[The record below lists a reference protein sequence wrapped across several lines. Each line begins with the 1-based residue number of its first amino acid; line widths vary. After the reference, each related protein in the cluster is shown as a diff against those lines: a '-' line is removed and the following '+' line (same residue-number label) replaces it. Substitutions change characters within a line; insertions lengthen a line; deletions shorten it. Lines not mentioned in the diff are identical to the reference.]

1 MTRSLDEVLDSPA
14 PAGVR
19 FVALGYLDEWRGT
32 LPRLHAA
39 DDAEALHDYRVALR
53 KLRSWL
59 KTFDEGGGKAQ
70 KQLSALNEATG
81 EARDLEVFEE
91 WLKHDESP
99 AAAHAREQLKS
110 NGEVD
115 VVKLD
120 ARTQKLSDKLS
131 ERLSRYS
138 LEVPLGPGAPVV
150 PFSWAY
156 ASALRRLHND
166 LTESALAVGSIE
178 DPEALHKVRI
188 KAKRLRYA
196 LVPLRDWPEAAE
208 AVKLLKERQDV
219 LGELHDRHAFAES
232 LEGLLAKRP
241 EPELAAGLDALVAR
255 AREEGHALFVKYAQH
270 RHANDV
276 RLAALVDVVT
286 ERLGKRLGL
295 HVEVVPRD

>member
-1 MTRSLDEVLDSPA
+1 MSRSLDEVLDSPA

-19 FVALGYLDEWRGT
+19 FIALGYLDEWRET
-32 LPRLHAA
+32 LPRLHAGN
-39 DDAEALHDYRVALR
+39 DDEALHDYRVALR

-70 KQLSALNEATG
+70 KQLSSLNEATG

-91 WLKHDESP
+91 WLGSDTTP
-99 AAAHAREQLKS
+99 AAEHAREQLKG
-110 NGEVD
+110 NGAVD
-115 VVKLD
+115 LVWLD
-120 ARTQKLSDKLS
+120 ARTQKIGDRLS
-131 ERLSRYS
+131 ERLSKYS
-138 LEVPLGPGAPVV
+138 LEVPLKTGAAVV

-166 LTESALAVGSIE
+166 LTESALSVGALE
-178 DPEALHKVRI
+178 DAELLHKVRI
-188 KAKRLRYA
+188 KTKRLRYA
-196 LVPLRDWPEAAE
+196 LVPLKDWVEVSE

-219 LGELHDRHAFAES
+219 LGELHDRHAFVTA
-232 LEGLLAKRP
+232 LEALLGRRP
-241 EPELAAGLDALVAR
+241 APELAAGLDALVAR
-255 AREEGHALFVKYAQH
+255 AHEEAHALFVKYAQH

-295 HVEVVPRD
+295 NVELVPQS